1 MSCRA
6 VWMWLEGL
14 GGTWDGLLWVGGLR
28 CAESGCYGWV
38 VRQNRF
44 LQNVIFRK
52 WLFFAHLYGGGVVTA
67 LTWTNIPHLAT
78 VGGSVVWG
86 GYGPLARSVFVL

>member
-6 VWMWLEGL
+6 VWMWLESL

-44 LQNVIFRK
+44 FQNVIFRK
-52 WLFFAHLYGGGVVTA
+52 WLFFAHLSSA
-67 LTWTNIPHLAT
+67 RL
-78 VGGSVVWG
+78 SVLFVWLG
-86 GYGPLARSVFVL
+86 EGMVAVLLPL